1 MFCENEEQLKQ
12 LSNRDERVVQNN
24 EKPKENKVVR
34 RSFYNIK
41 MEHIEFLKEVAQE
54 LGQQNI
60 LNSLNAIQE
69 RASQQNA
76 NLLIPLVG
84 EFSSGK
90 TTLLNALTDSKNLKQ
105 QQNRQL
111 LQFMKSILDVISVR
125 RMLSC
130 QMDKSLILM
139 IWENLK

>member
-1 MFCENEEQLKQ
+1 
-12 LSNRDERVVQNN
+12 
-24 EKPKENKVVR
+24 
-34 RSFYNIK
+34 

-69 RASQQNA
+69 RASLQNA

-111 LQFMKSILDVISVR
+111 QQFMKSILDVISVR
-125 RMLSC
+125 QMLSWR
-130 QMDKSLILM
+130 MAKSLILM
-139 IWENLK
+139 IWENLKMTNSQMHKL

>member
-1 MFCENEEQLKQ
+1 
-12 LSNRDERVVQNN
+12 
-24 EKPKENKVVR
+24 
-34 RSFYNIK
+34 

-111 LQFMKSILDVISVR
+111 PQFMKSILDVISVR
-125 RMLSC
+125 QMLSC

-139 IWENLK
+139 IWENLKMTSSQMHKL

>member
-1 MFCENEEQLKQ
+1 
-12 LSNRDERVVQNN
+12 
-24 EKPKENKVVR
+24 
-34 RSFYNIK
+34 

-60 LNSLNAIQE
+60 LNGLNAIQK
-69 RASQQNA
+69 RVSQQNA

-90 TTLLNALTDSKNLKQ
+90 TTLLNALTKNLKQ
-105 QQNRQL
+105 QPNRQL
-111 LQFMKSILDVISVR
+111 QQFMKSILDVISVR
-125 RMLSC
+125 QMLSC

-139 IWENLK
+139 IWENLKMTSSQMHKL

>member
-1 MFCENEEQLKQ
+1 
-12 LSNRDERVVQNN
+12 
-24 EKPKENKVVR
+24 
-34 RSFYNIK
+34 

-90 TTLLNALTDSKNLKQ
+90 TTLLNALTDSKKLETETK
-105 QQNRQL
+105 L

-125 RMLSC
+125 QMLSC

-139 IWENLK
+139 IWENLKMTNSQMHKL

>member
-1 MFCENEEQLKQ
+1 
-12 LSNRDERVVQNN
+12 
-24 EKPKENKVVR
+24 
-34 RSFYNIK
+34 

-90 TTLLNALTDSKNLKQ
+90 TTLLNALTDSKKLETATKPTTAK
-105 QQNRQL
+105 
-111 LQFMKSILDVISVR
+111 FTKSILDVISVR
-125 RMLSC
+125 QMLSC
-130 QMDKSLILM
+130 QTDKLLILM
-139 IWENLK
+139 IWENLKMTSSQMHKL

>member
-1 MFCENEEQLKQ
+1 
-12 LSNRDERVVQNN
+12 
-24 EKPKENKVVR
+24 
-34 RSFYNIK
+34 

-90 TTLLNALTDSKNLKQ
+90 TTLLNALTDSKKLETATKPTTATIYEIHFGCNKCEANVVLSDGQVAHFDDLGELK
-105 QQNRQL
+105 NDQL
-111 LQFMKSILDVISVR
+111 RCTNCDCIRYINESSIINHFGGYSGIVF
-125 RMLSC
+125 SC
-130 QMDKSLILM
+130 C
-139 IWENLK
+139 